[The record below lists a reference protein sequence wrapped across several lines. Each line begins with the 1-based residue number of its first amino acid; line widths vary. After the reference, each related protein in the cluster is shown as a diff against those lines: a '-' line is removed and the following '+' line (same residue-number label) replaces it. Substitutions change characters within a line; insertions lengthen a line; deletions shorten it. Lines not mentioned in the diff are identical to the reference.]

1 MKAKARRR
9 VSLREMRR
17 VKCLAFCIAIL
28 AYICF
33 NLKTWTPEYGSKWGK
48 QQNYFSSLGKQQND
62 GKSLGLVDCSRV
74 EEISPVQI
82 RQMTSI
88 VEPSY
93 PVSLAWWDRRLK
105 ATKEEYQKVNANASV
120 KYIQKLLNE
129 ASPNSLFIDI
139 GANVGFMTMCAIS
152 QKRQVIAVEPIGYNI
167 AKLCEGLR
175 AQQPDV
181 LHLFMKLYHAAAGPY
196 FVPSVNITRP
206 SDKVGFFDQSSL
218 SREAVYKGDIVT
230 EHIPLVAVDS
240 LVTSSQNVAVVKIDV
255 QGHEYGVVK
264 GMKELWSRPKGSAPH
279 VFYEDLPSHTQAAGH
294 QPGAVKQF
302 LENDFGYTCKNAGTG
317 DIIYSK

>member
-62 GKSLGLVDCSRV
+62 GKSL
-74 EEISPVQI
+74 
-82 RQMTSI
+82 
-88 VEPSY
+88 
-93 PVSLAWWDRRLK
+93 
-105 ATKEEYQKVNANASV
+105 
-120 KYIQKLLNE
+120 LNE

-167 AKLCEGLR
+167 AKLCKGLR

-196 FVPSVNITRP
+196 FVPSVNITRQ

-218 SREAVYKGDIVT
+218 SGEAVYKGDIVT

-240 LVTSSQNVAVVKIDV
+240 
-255 QGHEYGVVK
+255 
-264 GMKELWSRPKGSAPH
+264 
-279 VFYEDLPSHTQAAGH
+279 
-294 QPGAVKQF
+294 
-302 LENDFGYTCKNAGTG
+302 
-317 DIIYSK
+317 